1 MQCSLRVNIGP
12 LSFSMY
18 VNDMSGAFA
27 NKLRLYSDDSAKL
40 VADKN
45 ISVIETLLQK
55 KFEVISD
62 WISSRYTWVRLSRY
76 FCF

>member
-27 NKLRLYSDDSAKL
+27 NKLLLYSDDSAKL

-62 WISSRYTWVRLSRY
+62 WISSRYIWVRLSRY

>member
-1 MQCSLRVNIGP
+1 
-12 LSFSMY
+12 MY

-27 NKLRLYSDDSAKL
+27 NKLLLYSDDSAKL

-62 WISSRYTWVRLSRY
+62 WISSRYIWVRLSRY